1 MLSYQSCAAIG
12 IPQLPHAQSMSSR
25 NYRLNRNGNL
35 TNVWK
40 AKNKELFAFTLNR
53 MTAMLDA
60 EHEQTEKD
68 DDDEGQRNPKRVTFS
83 KAVEQRT

>member
-1 MLSYQSCAAIG
+1 M
-12 IPQLPHAQSMSSR
+12 
-25 NYRLNRNGNL
+25 
-35 TNVWK
+35 